1 MFIRQRYLPR
11 RTFLRGAG
19 ISLGLPLL
27 DAMIPALAAEKSTAA
42 APVRRLGFIIYP
54 LGVDQERWR
63 PKGEGASFQW
73 SEALEPLSPFRSK
86 LIVIS
91 GLSSDP
97 DRTKAGFHDR
107 ALASFLT
114 GVELCRGKIHV
125 GISVDQLAAQ
135 TLCEDT
141 PFTSLELST
150 EDHFGGSGPSV
161 GPVFKTATTPLPFEY
176 NPRRVFERLFGEG
189 GRIDP
194 VASGARD
201 AADRSSLDSVTGRI
215 AELKLRLGAGDR
227 RKLDE
232 YVESIRDVERRIQVA
247 SSKRPADLPN
257 MSRPAGV
264 PDSWPDHVK
273 LMFDLQTLAVQAD
286 LTRVWTFM
294 YTRESTTINY
304 PHLGISMGHHEL
316 SHHNFEKEKLDA
328 LAKINVSQSR
338 LFAYFLGKL
347 DSIKEGN
354 STLLDHSLLLYG
366 SNLSVPTSHSQRD
379 LPIVVAGGGSARI
392 AGGRYLK
399 FPGDE
404 TPLTN
409 LYLTMLDKVGVPT
422 EKFGDSTGPLN
433 RLEV

>member
-1 MFIRQRYLPR
+1 MFVQKKYLPR
-11 RTFLRGAG
+11 RTFLRGTG
-19 ISLGLPLL
+19 IALGLPLL
-27 DAMIPALAAEKSTAA
+27 DAMIPAMVAQNLTAA

-54 LGVDQERWR
+54 LGVDQARWR
-63 PKGEGASFQW
+63 PKGEGGSYEF
-73 SEALEPLSPFRSK
+73 SEALEPLAPHRGKFV
-86 LIVIS
+86 VIS

-97 DRTKAGFHDR
+97 DRSKAGFHDR

-114 GVELCRGKIHV
+114 GVEPTVGKVQV

-135 TLCEDT
+135 TLGKET
-141 PFTSLELST
+141 PFSSLELST
-150 EDHFGGSGPSV
+150 ENNNGGAAHI
-161 GPVFKTATTPLPFEY
+161 GPVFKSATTPLPFEF

-189 GRIDP
+189 GKIDP
-194 VASGARD
+194 AAAAARD
-201 AADRSSLDSVTGRI
+201 AADRSSLDAVTERI
-215 AELKLRLGAGDR
+215 SELKVQLGVGDR

-247 SSKRPADLPN
+247 SRKRPTDLPE
-257 MSRPAGV
+257 MTRPAGV

-273 LMFDLQTLAVQAD
+273 LMFDLQALALQAD

-294 YTRESTTINY
+294 YAREATSINY
-304 PHLGISMGHHEL
+304 PHLDISMGHHEI
-316 SHHNFEKEKLDA
+316 SHHNFEKDKLDA
-328 LAKINVSQSR
+328 LAKINVDQSR
-338 LFAYFLGKL
+338 LFGYFLSKL
-347 DSIKEGN
+347 EAIKEGN

-379 LPIVVAGGGSARI
+379 LPIIVAGGAAGRI

-399 FPGDE
+399 FAGDE

-422 EKFGDSTGPLN
+422 EKLGDSTGRLN
-433 RLEV
+433 RLEM